1 MGKEY
6 KKLLSERLK
15 DKDFKKEYDKLIPE
29 YEKIKQDLRK
39 EKNKWKLDSLMLTVI
54 IFQILLWWLYLEVVI
69 ILIIIINFVDLC

>member
-29 YEKIKQDLRK
+29 CEKIKQDLRK
-39 EKNKWKLDSLMLTVI
+39 EKNK
-54 IFQILLWWLYLEVVI
+54 
-69 ILIIIINFVDLC
+69 